1 MSNMVVPT
9 RIELMSNDYRSCV
22 LTVILWNHGRQ
33 YRIRTCV
40 SGFGDRYASTASTA
54 HGGFSR
60 SRNGALGVSDQR
72 STTELRIHLVNFVC
86 LYIVYHT
93 VEIVSTDSTE
103 NLKIL
108 GNIQNPNILK
118 KETHD

>member
-9 RIELMSNDYRSCV
+9 RIELMSHDYRSCV
-22 LTVILWNHGRQ
+22 LTVILWN
-33 YRIRTCV
+33 
-40 SGFGDRYASTASTA
+40 

-72 STTELRIHLVNFVC
+72 STTELRSHLVNFVC
-86 LYIVYHT
+86 LYRVYPT

-108 GNIQNPNILK
+108 GNTQNPNILK
-118 KETHD
+118 KETSG